1 MNLKDYQSEFIAFAI
16 QYDVLSFGD
25 FTLKSGRK
33 SPYFFNM
40 GKLNTGF
47 ALKKLGEFYAAS
59 IIESTIDFD
68 LLFGPAYKGIPI
80 VSSTA
85 IALSEK
91 HHIDKPYAFNR
102 KEVKDHGEGGWFVG
116 APISGNIL
124 LLDDV
129 ITAGTAIK
137 QVIELLHTQKSATLK
152 TCFVALD
159 RQEKGANNLT
169 AIEDLAK
176 NHGVYV
182 QSIVTLTDL
191 LTFLEKAGNQYQK
204 ERDIMIHHFSKN

>member
-1 MNLKDYQSEFIAFAI
+1 M
-16 QYDVLSFGD
+16 
-25 FTLKSGRK
+25 
-33 SPYFFNM
+33 
-40 GKLNTGF
+40 
-47 ALKKLGEFYAAS
+47 
-59 IIESTIDFD
+59 
-68 LLFGPAYKGIPI
+68 
-80 VSSTA
+80 
-85 IALSEK
+85 
-91 HHIDKPYAFNR
+91 
-102 KEVKDHGEGGWFVG
+102 
-116 APISGNIL
+116 
-124 LLDDV
+124 LDDV

-176 NHGVYV
+176 NHGVCV